1 MSALAEALVAAQ
13 RPQDEPPR
21 LLAEPCLACNREAGE
36 PMCTLCDAMTRAEEE
51 AERGPAEA
59 AVRGQTMTGRAP
71 WFPALG
77 ASA

>member
-21 LLAEPCLACNREAGE
+21 LLTEPCLACNREAGE

-51 AERGPAEA
+51 AAESEPGALERLYG
-59 AVRGQTMTGRAP
+59 VGR
-71 WFPALG
+71 
-77 ASA
+77 